1 VVVVV
6 LDQIQLLQVRQAVLH
21 IFHLRVVAVG
31 VVLMQQIPE
40 HLN

>member
-21 IFHLRVVAVG
+21 IFHLQVEVVA
-31 VVLMQQIPE
+31 VVLMQQTPE

>member
-1 VVVVV
+1 VEAQ
-6 LDQIQLLQVRQAVLH
+6 DQLQLIQVRQEDHL
-21 IFHLRVVAVG
+21 IFHLRVVGVA